1 MAVPRNSA
9 ARIYR
14 SSNGVRCDA
23 LCEARDDDSRF
34 DLLDRGLVAGLLR
47 KRAWRFDFALVALPN
62 ERKTS
67 TNGGTLA
74 PALSIK
80 ALVS

>member
-1 MAVPRNSA
+1 MISQYFTRA
-9 ARIYR
+9 AFYR
-14 SSNGVRCDA
+14 FCSLHG
-23 LCEARDDDSRF
+23 SRRTSTLAISKSGEVHF
-34 DLLDRGLVAGLLR
+34 
-47 KRAWRFDFALVALPN
+47 FVALPN

-74 PALSIK
+74 PALSMK

>member
-1 MAVPRNSA
+1 MPPSH
-9 ARIYR
+9 
-14 SSNGVRCDA
+14 G
-23 LCEARDDDSRF
+23 
-34 DLLDRGLVAGLLR
+34 GAGFSFEFLGCSFL
-47 KRAWRFDFALVALPN
+47 WSIELFDFALVALPN

-74 PALSIK
+74 PALSMK

>member
-1 MAVPRNSA
+1 MSPSH
-9 ARIYR
+9 
-14 SSNGVRCDA
+14 G
-23 LCEARDDDSRF
+23 
-34 DLLDRGLVAGLLR
+34 GAGFSFEFLGCSFL
-47 KRAWRFDFALVALPN
+47 WSIQLFDFALVALPN

-74 PALSIK
+74 PALSMK

>member
-1 MAVPRNSA
+1 
-9 ARIYR
+9 
-14 SSNGVRCDA
+14 
-23 LCEARDDDSRF
+23 
-34 DLLDRGLVAGLLR
+34 
-47 KRAWRFDFALVALPN
+47 VALPN

-74 PALSIK
+74 PALSMK

>member
-1 MAVPRNSA
+1 LTYERGSRVSACKSNINSA
-9 ARIYR
+9 TARRQINVPGR
-14 SSNGVRCDA
+14 IELGV
-23 LCEARDDDSRF
+23 
-34 DLLDRGLVAGLLR
+34 
-47 KRAWRFDFALVALPN
+47 FDFALAALPN

-74 PALSIK
+74 PALSMK